1 MHIILNFLPI
11 WQHSKNEDS
20 VEEEDGCR
28 VEIGEGKELTFVDI
42 YILGPLEVNLTITSR
57 VAVTQPSFDK
67 VLFGTQICATSK
79 LSPLN
84 NSDLIIP
91 QSMLK
96 FFFQ

>member
-1 MHIILNFLPI
+1 M
-11 WQHSKNEDS
+11 
-20 VEEEDGCR
+20 EEEDGCR
-28 VEIGEGKELTFVDI
+28 VELGEGKELTFVGI
-42 YILGPLEVNLTITSR
+42 YILGPLDLNLTITPR

-67 VLFGTQICATSK
+67 ALFGTQICAISK